1 MTTQQTTDT
10 DLRATDVDPFT
21 ALCFTTQTTLQAMNE
36 HNHIPEKLYAEA
48 SRLGLFPTG
57 PIHYV
62 YTDITGNSANVFQ
75 LNIVLPIERATGESN
90 EFSVT
95 TFRPFRCVSYTHTG
109 SWSEFP
115 TIYNALF
122 AHFHRERYQGGSVVR
137 EVYVVVD
144 IENPANCVT
153 EIQIERL

>member
-1 MTTQQTTDT
+1 MQQTTGI
-10 DLRATDVDPFT
+10 DLHATDVEPFT

-36 HNHIPEKLYAEA
+36 HNHIPEELYAEA
-48 SRLGLFPTG
+48 DRLGLFPAG

-62 YTDITGNSANVFQ
+62 YTDVTGNPANAFQ
-75 LNIVLPIERATGESN
+75 LNIVLPIERAKDESN
-90 EFSVT
+90 VFSVT

-115 TIYNALF
+115 TVYNTLF
-122 AHFHRERYQGGSVVR
+122 AQFYGEGYQGGSIIR